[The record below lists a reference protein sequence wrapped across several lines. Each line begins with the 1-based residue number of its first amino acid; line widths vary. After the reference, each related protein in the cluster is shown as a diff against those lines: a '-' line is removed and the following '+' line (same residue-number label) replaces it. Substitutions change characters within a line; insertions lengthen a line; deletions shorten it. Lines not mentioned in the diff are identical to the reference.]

1 MILFRLYII
10 WTFNPDIN
18 NQAQEITI
26 SHGLQKSNHAYLTFN
41 GTSATQSEIQK
52 HLGMFLDSKLNF
64 KKHIQSVINKA
75 GKKIGLLRKLQ
86 KLLPRP
92 LLIIILKSFIRP
104 YLDDG
109 DIIYNQTYNVSF
121 YQKLESIQY
130 NAALTITGSIR
141 STSRA
146 LSWIRF
152 WISWKQNNYY
162 LIKIL
167 RHSHLGIHL
176 RLF

>member
-1 MILFRLYII
+1 
-10 WTFNPDIN
+10 
-18 NQAQEITI
+18 
-26 SHGLQKSNHAYLTFN
+26 
-41 GTSATQSEIQK
+41 
-52 HLGMFLDSKLNF
+52 MFLDSKLNF
-64 KKHIQSVINKA
+64 KKHIQSVINKV

-146 LSWIRF
+146 LS
-152 WISWKQNNYY
+152 
-162 LIKIL
+162 
-167 RHSHLGIHL
+167 
-176 RLF
+176 